1 MSSKQCGQKNQIH
14 QKGKRMKAA
23 KGFFAD
29 FINKKLT
36 LHNVSVQ
43 KGSPGEPFDE
53 FAKERYKMAL
63 LCLTQNSRQEL
74 KDILKVSPPLMSE
87 RLATE
92 EFLKNVSR
100 VAEDFS
106 DEFANAI
113 AALARIVL
121 WKDNKCLDK
130 FPAQFVPEL
139 DSAIKEIFSDA
150 GSWGNI
156 AWGAIAK
163 NTENFLTINFHDIM
177 ALSVYSRA
185 VTILV
190 SYDNKISKQF
200 FDSFRA
206 EAVRA
211 IVINVIQPIAHSL
224 GGEKPLANT
233 DRQMLLDKLSL
244 LQSCILAV

>member
-1 MSSKQCGQKNQIH
+1 MH
-14 QKGKRMKAA
+14 QQGKCMAAA
-23 KGFFAD
+23 KGFLAD

-43 KGSPGEPFDE
+43 KGSPAEPFDE

-63 LCLTQNSRQEL
+63 FCLTQNSRQEL
-74 KDILKVSPPLMSE
+74 KDILKVSSPLMNE

-106 DEFANAI
+106 DEFDNAI
-113 AALARIVL
+113 VALARIVL
-121 WKDNKCLDK
+121 WKDNNCLDK
-130 FPAQFVPEL
+130 FPAQFVSEL

-190 SYDNKISKQF
+190 SYDNKITKQF
-200 FDSFRA
+200 LDSFRA

-211 IVINVIQPIAHSL
+211 IVINVIQPMAHSL
-224 GGEKPLANT
+224 RSEKQLANS

>member
-1 MSSKQCGQKNQIH
+1 
-14 QKGKRMKAA
+14 MKAA
-23 KGFFAD
+23 KGFLAD

-36 LHNVSVQ
+36 LHNVSMQ
-43 KGSPGEPFDE
+43 KGSPAEPFDE
-53 FAKERYKMAL
+53 FAIERYKMAL
-63 LCLTQNSRQEL
+63 LCLTRNSRQEL
-74 KDILKVSPPLMSE
+74 KEIMKFSPPFMNE

-92 EFLKNVSR
+92 EFLKNVSK
-100 VAEDFS
+100 VAEEFS

-113 AALARIVL
+113 VALARIVL
-121 WKDNKCLDK
+121 WKDNNCLDK
-130 FPAQFVPEL
+130 FPADFVSEL
-139 DSAIKEIFSDA
+139 DSAIKEIFSDS

-163 NTENFLTINFHDIM
+163 NTENFLTFNFHDIM

-190 SYDNKISKQF
+190 SYDDKITKQF

-206 EAVRA
+206 DVVKA
-211 IVINVIQPIAHSL
+211 IVINVIQPMAHSL
-224 GGEKPLANT
+224 VSENPLANT
-233 DRQMLLDKLSL
+233 DRQMLLDNLSL

>member
-1 MSSKQCGQKNQIH
+1 
-14 QKGKRMKAA
+14 MKAA
-23 KGFFAD
+23 KGFLAD

-36 LHNVSVQ
+36 LHNVSMQ
-43 KGSPGEPFDE
+43 KGSPAESFDE
-53 FAKERYKMAL
+53 FAIERYKMAL
-63 LCLTQNSRQEL
+63 LCLTRNSRQEL
-74 KDILKVSPPLMSE
+74 KEIMKFSPPFMNE

-92 EFLKNVSR
+92 EFLKNVSK
-100 VAEDFS
+100 VAEEFG

-113 AALARIVL
+113 VALARIVL
-121 WKDNKCLDK
+121 WKDNNCLDK
-130 FPAQFVPEL
+130 FPADFVSDL
-139 DSAIKEIFSDA
+139 DSAIKEIFSDS

-190 SYDNKISKQF
+190 SYDDKITKQF

-206 EAVRA
+206 DVVKA
-211 IVINVIQPIAHSL
+211 IVINVIQPMAHSL
-224 GGEKPLANT
+224 VSENPLANT
-233 DRQMLLDKLSL
+233 DRQMLLDNLSL

>member
-1 MSSKQCGQKNQIH
+1 
-14 QKGKRMKAA
+14 MKAA
-23 KGFFAD
+23 KGFLAD

-36 LHNVSVQ
+36 LHNVSMQ
-43 KGSPGEPFDE
+43 NGSPAEPFDE
-53 FAKERYKMAL
+53 FAIERYKLAL
-63 LCLTQNSRQEL
+63 LCLNRNSRQEL
-74 KDILKVSPPLMSE
+74 KEIMKFSPPFMNE

-92 EFLKNVSR
+92 EFLKNVSK
-100 VAEDFS
+100 VAEEFS

-113 AALARIVL
+113 VALARIVL
-121 WKDNKCLDK
+121 WKDNNCLDK
-130 FPAQFVPEL
+130 FPADYVSDL
-139 DSAIKEIFSDA
+139 DSAIKEIFSDV

-177 ALSVYSRA
+177 AVSVYSRA

-190 SYDNKISKQF
+190 SYDDKITKQF

-206 EAVRA
+206 DAVKA
-211 IVINVIQPIAHSL
+211 IVINVIQPMAHSL
-224 GGEKPLANT
+224 VNENPLGDD
-233 DRQMLLDKLSL
+233 DRQMLLNNLSL

>member
-1 MSSKQCGQKNQIH
+1 
-14 QKGKRMKAA
+14 MKAA
-23 KGFFAD
+23 KGFLSD

-36 LHNVSVQ
+36 LLNVSVQ
-43 KGSPGEPFDE
+43 KGSPAEPFDE
-53 FAKERYKMAL
+53 FAIERYKMAL
-63 LCLTQNSRQEL
+63 LCLTRNSRQEL
-74 KDILKVSPPLMSE
+74 KEIMKFSPPFMNE

-92 EFLKNVSR
+92 EFLKNVSK
-100 VAEDFS
+100 VAEEFS

-113 AALARIVL
+113 VALARIVL
-121 WKDNKCLDK
+121 WKDNNCLDK
-130 FPAQFVPEL
+130 FPADFVSDL
-139 DSAIKEIFSDA
+139 DSAIKEIFSDT

-177 ALSVYSRA
+177 AVSVYSRA

-190 SYDNKISKQF
+190 SYDDKITKQF

-206 EAVRA
+206 DAVKA
-211 IVINVIQPIAHSL
+211 IVINIIQPMAHSL
-224 GGEKPLANT
+224 GSENPLDDD